1 MTMSTHNRSPWIHQL
16 DLQRPIL
23 RLDTDTSTDVAVIG
37 GGIAGVSTAYFLLE
51 KTQVRVALI
60 ERHRLA
66 HGATGHNAGL
76 VVADFERPLI
86 DIEKEFGAEATAWA
100 AKAIDDAWLLLDE
113 MYDTA
118 GLSIPFSRFVEATG
132 LVDVE
137 QVIDA
142 LEETDFR
149 RRNNL
154 RFDAVQLIIGKV
166 DETVVAGRDASTYEW
181 VSEEDALAKLE
192 TSDTRYIA
200 VFLEPAGTV
209 NSALFCQEIVRFLLE
224 RHPDRFT
231 VYEETKVGKLVAQ
244 QEGGV
249 ILDCGDATC
258 TTKRVVL
265 CTNGFEDF
273 TIITP
278 DGLELDKRFHKNV
291 RGMVNY
297 MSGYVVPM
305 DAPAAGLVYMR
316 KTSADPIDQLYYYL
330 TRRPFEYEK
339 GNGPRHNLISIGGPQ
354 EVLEDHITYSFR
366 DGYPEDRA
374 EEIQNFLRDTYAER
388 APKPDERAF
397 AWHGLLGYTPGMIRI
412 VGSDPTC
419 PDVMY
424 NLGCNGIGI
433 LPSIFGGARI
443 AAIVSGEPVKPS
455 IFDPRA

>member
-1 MTMSTHNRSPWIHQL
+1 MTMPTHNRSPWIHQL

-23 RLDTDTSTDVAVIG
+23 RLDSDTSADISIIG

-51 KTQVRVALI
+51 RTNVRVAMI

-76 VVADFERPLI
+76 VVADFERPLV

-100 AKAIDDAWLLLDE
+100 ARAIDDSWLLLDE
-113 MYDTA
+113 MYEKA
-118 GLSIPFSRFVEATG
+118 GLSIPFSRFIEATG
-132 LVDVE
+132 LFDAA
-137 QVIDA
+137 QVIDS
-142 LEETDFR
+142 LDETEFR
-149 RRNNL
+149 RRNGL
-154 RFDAVQLIIGKV
+154 RFDPVQLVTGKV
-166 DETVVAGRDASTYEW
+166 DVEIVAGRDASTFAW
-181 VSEEDALAKLE
+181 VSEDEVLSVLE
-192 TSDTRYIA
+192 TDDTRYLA
-200 VFLEPAGTV
+200 AFLEPAGTV
-209 NSALFCQEIVRFLLE
+209 NSALFCQEIIRYLIE
-224 RHPDRFT
+224 KYSDRFT
-231 VYEETKVGKLVAQ
+231 LYEDTKVGKIVAQ
-244 QEGGV
+244 ADGGV

-258 TTKRVVL
+258 TSKRVVL

-305 DAPAAGLVYMR
+305 EAPAAGLVYMR
-316 KTSADPIDQLYYYL
+316 ETSPDPINQLYYYL
-330 TRRPFEYEK
+330 TRRPYEYEK

-366 DGYPEDRA
+366 DGYPEARA
-374 EEIQNFLRDTYAER
+374 DEIQNFLNKTFEDR
-388 APKPDERAF
+388 APKEEERAF
-397 AWHGLLGYTPGMIRI
+397 SWHGLLGYTPGMIRI

-433 LPSIFGGARI
+433 LPSIFGGSRI
-443 AAIVSGEPVKPS
+443 ATIVSGEKVEQS
-455 IFDPRA
+455 IFDPR

>member
-16 DLQRPIL
+16 DLERPVVQ
-23 RLDTDTSTDVAVIG
+23 LDSDTSTDVSIIG

-51 KTQVRVALI
+51 RTQCRVSLI

-76 VVADFERPLI
+76 VVADFERPLV
-86 DIEKEFGAEATAWA
+86 DIEREFGSEATAWA
-100 AKAIDDAWLLLDE
+100 AGAIDGAWKLLDE
-113 MYDTA
+113 MYENA
-118 GLSIPFSRFVEATG
+118 GLSIPFSRFTEVTG

-137 QVIDA
+137 QVVDA
-142 LEETDFR
+142 LDETEFR
-149 RRNNL
+149 RKNNL
-154 RFDAVQLIIGKV
+154 RYDPVQLISGKV
-166 DETVVAGRDASTYEW
+166 EEALVYGRDATTFAW
-181 VSEEDALAKLE
+181 TTEEDVLARLE
-192 TSDTRYIA
+192 TSDTRYVA
-200 VFLEPAGTV
+200 AFLEPAGTL
-209 NSALFCQEIVRFLLE
+209 NSALFCQEIIRYLTE
-224 RHPDRFT
+224 RYADRFSL
-231 VYEETKVGKLVAQ
+231 YENTKVGKIVAQ
-244 QEGGV
+244 ADGGV

-258 TTKRVVL
+258 TSKRVVL

-305 DAPAAGLVYMR
+305 SAPAAGLVYMR
-316 KTSADPIDQLYYYL
+316 ATASDPIDQLYYYL

-366 DGYPEDRA
+366 DGYPEARA
-374 EEIQNFLRDTYAER
+374 DEIQNFLTETFAER
-388 APKPDERAF
+388 SPSIDERAF

-419 PDVMY
+419 PDIMY

-443 AAIVSGEPVKPS
+443 ASIVAGDKIQAS
-455 IFDPRA
+455 IFDPRP